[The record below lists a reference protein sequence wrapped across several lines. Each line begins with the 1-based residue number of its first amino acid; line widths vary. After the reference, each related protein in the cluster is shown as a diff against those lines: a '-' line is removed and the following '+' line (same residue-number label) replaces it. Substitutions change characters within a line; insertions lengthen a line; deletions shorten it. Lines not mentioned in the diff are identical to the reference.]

1 MNEEEKKRPHF
12 ETWVDQL
19 KARRQGRREDEMRSG
34 TYHKD

>member
-19 KARRQGRREDEMRSG
+19 KARRQGRRDEMRSG